1 MEGASEQKGKIVRV
15 SVFLPVHSRTG
26 ATFVARRSAQTVLP
40 VFLRP
45 VVCAALLAAAVL
57 AQPVAER
64 PAEVEARV
72 AALGAELLARYGMAP
87 PPAGKEAAPRAVALS
102 ALELARDRAEALVA
116 LIRDAPA
123 RALEAALPAE
133 ALDELRARNPD
144 LAPHL
149 EQRGEWE
156 GAAALIVADDFE
168 RGRSWEFH
176 LLETP
181 QGDALEA
188 YGVSVGRGAGGRM
201 RVSGIALRGRI
212 AVREAHP
219 APAAEPQNPELVP
232 QACNT
237 IGEQKTAVYL
247 VYRRG
252 VEPPAI
258 SAAQVRELV
267 FGAEISLDYHIRKMS
282 FGQAW
287 LSGEVLTPRPVEL
300 DIDDGRL
307 PDVPAVERATGLA
320 NLGDRFQRHIFVISS
335 GLLPGGSGGL
345 GTLGC
350 YSSNT
355 NTAATSSMWV
365 LGSGRGAYGTRTY
378 IHEFGHNLG
387 LNHAREIRE
396 DGIIGEYGDYSNLMG
411 GQVPLT
417 STGRGYFSAQHL
429 LGIGWI
435 NEDNIVTV
443 DEDETGVRSY
453 ALKWPHAEGGQPP
466 GSSPVALRIR
476 RKPRIEDDEQWLP
489 RRITGRVNVVGT
501 SGTDALDPPIDLGN
515 EEQWLWVEGQ
525 SRLASSLDYSDSEL
539 HSSNYGDRAL
549 VRVESPSLSGG
560 GAYTHVADLFHLEA
574 EGHLG
579 PNMLSG
585 QMPAGRT
592 WEDPNSPLSLRVEF
606 TADGLTVFAWTAD
619 EFPLITTNG
628 IALAT
633 GTPVVGHIS
642 PNALVSVFGRYFAPE
657 GTRAL
662 TPELNAAGG
671 VADNLA
677 GICLEI
683 AGERVPLFAVFAH
696 QINAQAPHGLTPG
709 RAQVDVIRGC
719 GTTGEWRGLKESVAV
734 APVSPAFFNFVSN
747 PDGRNPVVALH
758 GGGPALVGPPGA
770 VAGAALTPAAP
781 GEIVTL
787 FGTGFGPTESA
798 LEAGRIPGVP
808 APLAGEVS
816 FYFGSV
822 EPPLIETVAGAGSPY
837 YGGDGGP
844 ATAAYLFYPAGVAL
858 DGAGNLYIADLENSR
873 IRKVDAAGVITT
885 VAGDGRCCYSGD
897 GGAAVAARLSS
908 PRGVAVD
915 GAGNLYIADT
925 RNNRIRK
932 VDAAG
937 VITTVAG
944 TGTEGFGG
952 DGGPAVAAQLNR
964 PTGVASD
971 GLGNLYIADWGNH
984 RIRKVDAAGVITTV
998 AGTGPTGEGEGGF
1011 GGDGGA
1017 ATAAQLNR
1025 PFGVAVDG
1033 AGNLYIADN
1042 RNHRIRKVDAAGVIT
1057 TVAGTGNTWGFGG
1070 DGGAATA
1077 AQLAWPRGVAVD
1089 GAGNLYIAD
1098 GNHRIRKVDAGDVI
1112 TTVAGTGTFSYT
1124 GAGRGFGGDGGAATA
1139 ARLSSPSGVAPD
1151 GAGNLYIADTENQ
1164 RIRRV
1169 SARFKRNSHAAPLY
1183 AGAAPC
1189 CAGLY
1194 QFTVRLPDD
1203 LPDGNV
1209 SVIAAVQGVPTP
1221 PGPFLAIQRR

>member
-15 SVFLPVHSRTG
+15 SVFLPVHSRTR
-26 ATFVARRSAQTVLP
+26 ATLVARRPAQAI
-40 VFLRP
+40 LRFSSGRL
-45 VVCAALLAAAVL
+45 VVCAAFLAAAVL

-64 PAEVEARV
+64 PAEAEARV

-87 PPAGKEAAPRAVALS
+87 PPADKEAAPRAAALS
-102 ALELARDRAEALVA
+102 ALELARGRAEALVA

-133 ALDELRARNPD
+133 ALDELRARNPE

-149 EQRGEWE
+149 ESRGEWE
-156 GAAALIVADDFE
+156 GAASLLVADDFE

-181 QGDALEA
+181 QGGALEA

-212 AVREAHP
+212 AVQEVHP
-219 APAAEPQNPELVP
+219 APAAEPRNPELVP

-247 VYRRG
+247 VHRRG
-252 VEPPAI
+252 ERPPEV
-258 SAAQVRELV
+258 SAAEAREAV
-267 FGAEISLDYHIRKMS
+267 FGAEDSLDYHVRAMS

-287 LSGEVLTPRPVEL
+287 LGGEVLTPEPVEL
-300 DIDDGRL
+300 DL
-307 PDVPAVERATGLA
+307 PEEQLSSVPDVEQATGLA
-320 NLGDRFQRHIFVISS
+320 NLRDRFQRHIFIGGPDTFGNS
-335 GLLPGGSGGL
+335 GTGGL
-345 GTLGC
+345 AELGC
-350 YSSNT
+350 YFINSVGNPV
-355 NTAATSSMWV
+355 NRMWLLAAS
-365 LGSGRGAYGTRTY
+365 RGTLV
-378 IHEFGHNLG
+378 HEFGHNLG
-387 LNHAREIRE
+387 LGHAKSITPSGEIQ
-396 DGIIGEYGDYSNLMG
+396 EYGDVSSRMG
-411 GQVPLT
+411 G
-417 STGRGYFSAQHL
+417 GRGYFSAMHL

-443 DEDETGVRSY
+443 DEYDRESY
-453 ALKWPHAEGGQPP
+453 ALKFLHADGGHPP

-489 RRITGRVNVVGT
+489 RRITEII
-501 SGTDALDPPIDLGN
+501 SPFAEEPIPLDPPIDLEN

-525 SRLASSLDYSDSEL
+525 SRFASLPPEPGGKDTA
-539 HSSNYGDRAL
+539 H
-549 VRVESPSLSGG
+549 VRVESPSLNWG
-560 GAYTHVADLFHLEA
+560 GALTYAADLFRLEA
-574 EGHLG
+574 AGDSRQDL
-579 PNMLSG
+579 
-585 QMPAGRT
+585 PAGRT
-592 WEDPNSPLSLRVEF
+592 WADPNSPLSLRVEF
-606 TADGLTVFAWTAD
+606 ASDGLTVHVGRLGA
-619 EFPLITTNG
+619 FPLISWNG

-633 GTPVVGHIS
+633 GTPVVRRIS

-696 QINAQAPHGLTPG
+696 QINAQAPRGLTPG
-709 RAQVDVIRGC
+709 TARFAVIRGC
-719 GTTGEWRGLKESVAV
+719 GTPGEQRGYTEPVAV
-734 APVSPAFFNFVSN
+734 FPASPAFFNFVSN

-787 FGTGFGPTESA
+787 FGTGFGPTEPA
-798 LEAGRIPGVP
+798 LETGRIPGVQ

-822 EPPLIETVAGAGSPY
+822 EEPLIETVAGDGTEG

-844 ATAAYLFYPAGVAL
+844 AVEAQLYGPTGVAV
-858 DGAGNLYIADLENSR
+858 DGAGNLYIADSFNLR

-885 VAGDGRCCYSGD
+885 VAGDGTCCYGGD
-897 GGAAVAARLSS
+897 GGPATAAQLIS
-908 PRGVAVD
+908 PRGVALD
-915 GAGNLYIADT
+915 GAGNLYIADQY
-925 RNNRIRK
+925 NQRIRK
-932 VDAAG
+932 VDSAG

-944 TGTEGFGG
+944 DGTAGYGG
-952 DGGPAVAAQLNR
+952 DGGPATAAQLNV
-964 PTGVASD
+964 PYDVALDGV
-971 GLGNLYIADWGNH
+971 GNLYIADSSNH
-984 RIRKVDAAGVITTV
+984 RIRKVDAAGVISTV
-998 AGTGPTGEGEGGF
+998 AGDGTAGY

-1017 ATAAQLNR
+1017 AVAAQLSD
-1025 PFGVAVDG
+1025 PWGVAVDG
-1033 AGNLYIADN
+1033 AGDLYIAAVNNNRIRKVDTAGVITTVAGYGPNGFSGDGGPAAAAYLNLPADVALDGLGNLYIADWD
-1042 RNHRIRKVDAAGVIT
+1042 NHSIRKVDYSTGVIT
-1057 TVAGTGNTWGFGG
+1057 TVAGTGMSGYSG
-1070 DGGAATA
+1070 DGGLPTE
-1077 AQLAWPRGVAVD
+1077 AQLNRPQHVA
-1089 GAGNLYIAD
+1089 L
-1098 GNHRIRKVDAGDVI
+1098 
-1112 TTVAGTGTFSYT
+1112 
-1124 GAGRGFGGDGGAATA
+1124 
-1139 ARLSSPSGVAPD
+1139 D
-1151 GAGNLYIADTENQ
+1151 GAGNLYIADTSNN

-1169 SARFKRNSHAAPLY
+1169 SAQFKRSDAPLLY

-1209 SVIAAVQGVPTP
+1209 SVIAAVQGASTP